1 MTAIHIMALAFI
13 VFYLGWQFYSRYI
26 AEKVFRLDPNFT
38 TPAHEFED
46 GTDYVP
52 TNKHVLWGHHY
63 TSVAGTGPIVGPV
76 IALYFG
82 WLPAL
87 IWVLVG
93 SVFFSGIHDFG
104 TLWLSVRHKGKS
116 VGTLVE
122 NLIGARAKV
131 LFQLL
136 IFFLLLLVNA
146 VFALIIANLFMAF
159 PGSVV
164 PIWIE
169 VPVAMLVG
177 WWVYRRKGGLLW
189 PSIAALITL
198 YAFVLVGHMMPITM
212 PAVAGIPP
220 RVVWMAIIFLYSAF
234 AAGLPVWM
242 LLQPRDFINS
252 HQLFVG
258 LAVVFLGALITN
270 PTVVAPMIRTDL
282 PAGSPS
288 LFPILFIT
296 IACGAISGFH
306 GLVSSGT
313 SSKQLDRE
321 PDARFVGYLGSLGE
335 GTLAIA
341 SIIAVAAAGY
351 ASQADWTK
359 AFSSWVVASG
369 GAQTYWV
376 QGIAKLASGVGLPVE
391 IAQVFAAVLVV
402 SFASTTL
409 DSSFRLQRY
418 IISEMA
424 ATYNVKFLQGGT
436 AATALTLV
444 ASFAL
449 AVFAD
454 PKNPG
459 AGAMVLWPVFGASN
473 QILAALSLLALTLF
487 LKRLARNY
495 WVSLLPMTF
504 LGTMIVWG
512 MLVQMRTYYA
522 ANNMLLFSTALIIF
536 VLSAWLII
544 EGFYALFKRFQTPA
558 AQAAAGDD

>member
-1 MTAIHIMALAFI
+1 MTAIHFMALAFI
-13 VFYLGWQFYSRYI
+13 AFFLGWQFYSRYL
-26 AEKVFRLDPNFT
+26 AEKVFKLDENFT
-38 TPAHEFED
+38 TPANEFED

-52 TNKHVLWGHHY
+52 TNKHVLWGHHF

-76 IALYFG
+76 IALYWG

-87 IWVLVG
+87 VWVLVG

-116 VGTLVE
+116 VGTLV
-122 NLIGARAKV
+122 NDLIGPRAKT

-146 VFALIIANLFMAF
+146 VFGLIIANLFMAF

-164 PIWIE
+164 PIWVEI
-169 VPVAMLVG
+169 PIAMLVG
-177 WWVYRRKGGLLW
+177 YYVYRRKGGLLW
-189 PSIAALITL
+189 PSIASLLIL
-198 YAFVLVGHMMPITM
+198 YGFVLVGNQMPFTM
-212 PAVAGIPP
+212 PTIAGIEP
-220 RVVWMAIIFLYSAF
+220 RITWMAIIFIYSAI
-234 AAGLPVWM
+234 AAGLPVWI

-258 LAVVFLGALITN
+258 LAAVFLGAAILN
-270 PTVVAPMIRTDL
+270 PAVVAPALRTDL

-296 IACGAISGFH
+296 VACGAISGFH

-313 SSKQLDRE
+313 SSKQLRRE
-321 PDARFVGYLGSLGE
+321 PEARFVGYLGSLGE
-335 GTLAIA
+335 GSLAIA

-351 ASQADWTK
+351 ASQADFTK
-359 AFSSWVVASG
+359 AFSTFAVASG

-376 QGIAKLASGVGLPVE
+376 QGIAKLAGGIGMNVG

-418 IISEMA
+418 IINEISQS
-424 ATYNVKFLQGGT
+424 YNFKLLQGGT
-436 AATALTLV
+436 AATLLTLL

-454 PKNPG
+454 PTKPG
-459 AGAMVLWPVFGASN
+459 FGAMILWPVFGASN
-473 QILAALSLLALTLF
+473 QILAALSLLALTIF
-487 LKRLARNY
+487 LKRLARNF
-495 WVSLLPMTF
+495 WVSLVPMLF

-512 MLVQMRTYYA
+512 MIVQMQQYYA
-522 ANNMLLFSTALIIF
+522 QNKMILFVTALIIF

-544 EGFYALFKRFQTPA
+544 EGAFALIKKFQPPA
-558 AQAAAGDD
+558 MQSAAGDD

>member
-13 VFYLGWQFYSRYI
+13 AFFLGWQFYSRYL
-26 AEKVFRLDPNFT
+26 AEKVFKLDDNFK

-52 TNKHVLWGHHY
+52 TNKHVLWGHHF

-122 NLIGARAKV
+122 NLIGARAKA

-159 PGSVV
+159 PGSVI

-169 VPVAMLVG
+169 VPIAMAVG
-177 WWVYRRKGGLLW
+177 YWVYRRKGGLLW
-189 PSIAALITL
+189 PSIGALATL
-198 YAFVLVGHMMPITM
+198 YAFVLVGNQMPITM
-212 PAVAGIPP
+212 PAFGGLEP
-220 RVVWMAIIFLYSAF
+220 RITWMAIIFVYAAF
-234 AAGLPVWM
+234 AAGLPVWL

-258 LAVVFLGALITN
+258 LAVVFLGAAILN
-270 PTVVAPMIRTDL
+270 PTVVAPMLRTDL

-296 IACGAISGFH
+296 VACGAISGFH

-313 SSKQLDRE
+313 SSKQLNKEKDS
-321 PDARFVGYLGSLGE
+321 RFVGYLGSLGE
-335 GTLAIA
+335 GSLAIA

-351 ASQADWTK
+351 ATTADWTK
-359 AFSSWVVASG
+359 AFGTWALASG

-376 QGIAKLASGVGLPVE
+376 QGIAKLAGGIGLPVA

-418 IISEMA
+418 IITEMA
-424 ATYNVKFLQGGT
+424 QTYNLKLLQSGR
-436 AATALTLV
+436 AATVLTLIS
-444 ASFAL
+444 SFAL

-454 PKNPG
+454 PSKPG
-459 AGAMVLWPVFGASN
+459 FGAMILWPVFGASN
-473 QILAALSLLALTLF
+473 QILASLSLLALALF
-487 LKRLARNY
+487 LKKLARNY
-495 WVSLLPMTF
+495 WVSLVPMVF
-504 LGTMIVWG
+504 LATMITWG
-512 MLVQMRTYYA
+512 MLVQMKSFYL
-522 ANNMLLFSTALIIF
+522 ANNMLLFVTALVIF
-536 VLSAWLII
+536 VLSFWLII
-544 EGFYALFKRFQTPA
+544 EGAFAMFKKTPPA
-558 AQAAAGDD
+558 PAEMAAGDD